1 MKAASN
7 RLKNFAR
14 AMRTDMTAAE
24 RKAWQS
30 LRRLKPQ
37 GFHFRRQ
44 VIIAPYIVDFA
55 CHKNRLIV
63 EIDGESHVSELAKH
77 KDLKRTQF
85 LKSQGYTVLRFWN
98 NDVFENIDGMVDA
111 IIARATPPTLNPS
124 PPRGREAID
133 AP

>member
-14 AMRTDMTAAE
+14 IMRTEMTAGE
-24 RKAWQS
+24 HKAWQS

-37 GFHFRRQ
+37 GLHFRRQ
-44 VIIAPYIVDFA
+44 VIIAPDIVDFA
-55 CHKNRLIV
+55 CHRNRLIV
-63 EIDGESHVSELAKH
+63 EIDGESHVSDMAKR
-77 KDLKRTQF
+77 KDFNRTKF
-85 LKSQGYTVLRFWN
+85 LEAQGYTVLRFWN